1 MRGLAFVVT
10 ALGVASTA
18 NAFEPL
24 PVKHIEAVRVS
35 VSNRSQKALGLHAT
49 PSGGWRL
56 DLEGDGVSADVID
69 LTPGTPARTVTIAVI
84 TNTIKFDRVRF
95 AGGHVYRVQLNGG
108 PKGPSVSLV
117 YLFPDGAP
125 AKMAPQG
132 KKASGAQRV
141 RFDDNEPATK
151 DEGISR
157 VEKGSL

>member
-1 MRGLAFVVT
+1 MRGLALVVS
-10 ALGVASTA
+10 ALCVGGVA
-18 NAFEPL
+18 NAMGPL

-35 VSNRSQKALGLHAT
+35 VSNRAQKALGLRAAT
-49 PSGGWRL
+49 GGGWRL

-84 TNTIKFDRVRF
+84 TNTIRFDSARF

-108 PKGPSVSLV
+108 PKGPLASLV
-117 YLFPDGAP
+117 YLYPDAAP
-125 AKMAPQG
+125 AKMPA
-132 KKASGAQRV
+132 KKAGPQRV
-141 RFDDNEPATK
+141 RFDGNEPETK